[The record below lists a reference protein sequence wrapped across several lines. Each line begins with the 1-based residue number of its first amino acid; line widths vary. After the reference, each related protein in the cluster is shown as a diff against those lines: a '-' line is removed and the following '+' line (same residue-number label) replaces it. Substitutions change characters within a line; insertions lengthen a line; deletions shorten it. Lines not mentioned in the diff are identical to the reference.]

1 MFKLLCSIIFLGRF
15 NLFYK
20 DLGLVVLFCLFLH
33 AASPYP
39 HLKKK
44 SSVIKKLREF
54 LILKICV
61 DLCACIF
68 KIISDTQ
75 SLVVVKLVIAK
86 RFTRTDNVLFFVC
99 CMDHHA
105 D

>member
-54 LILKICV
+54 LIFKFCV
-61 DLCACIF
+61 LIYI
-68 KIISDTQ
+68 KS
-75 SLVVVKLVIAK
+75 SLIHSPFLYVEKLVIAK
-86 RFTRTDNVLFFVC
+86 RFTRADNVPFLYV
-99 CMDHHA
+99 A
-105 D
+105 WII